1 MHYSCGGGVTLS
13 NVLCQ
18 LASNRP
24 PIELEI
30 VAMCQ
35 IKLFSTNFVLS
46 DVTIYIPPN
55 SGVTQLMRIYLT
67 LLIIHSTY

>member
-1 MHYSCGGGVTLS
+1 MS
-13 NVLCQ
+13 NVPCQ
-18 LASNRP
+18 LASNRL

-46 DVTIYIPPN
+46 DVY
-55 SGVTQLMRIYLT
+55 IYL
-67 LLIIHSTY
+67 LIQVSLS